1 MNPQLHA
8 IHLDAPSGY
17 MAPREVLSQRGAASL
32 VGPALRRWGTPPGK
46 VLVVADAAVAD
57 AGLIAPVTAGLAD
70 AGFEPT
76 VFSDVAGEPTGGLAD
91 RAGRRARS
99 VGVAAVVGVG
109 GGSAMD
115 LAKVVALQATNDGE
129 ASSWLGA
136 INPPKPVAPL
146 ALVPTTTGTGS
157 EATRIAMITI
167 AGGKRVVSCT
177 QFVPL
182 LAVLDPDLVSGLPG
196 PVVAS
201 TGMDAL
207 AHALESMM
215 SGSRTPL
222 TLALATEAA
231 ALLHAH
237 LEPAVLA
244 DDVDARGRLL
254 YAAHLAGLALNAGVV
269 IGHSLAYVVARHS
282 PMPHGTSC
290 ALALPYCLA
299 YNLSMPPGV
308 ADAVAAAAS
317 GGRTTDIDVAA
328 RYVGDLSARLGLPSS
343 LEGVGIAASELDLMA
358 LETVRDYPRP
368 TNPRPLEEQPIREL
382 LEYMHAGDV
391 AGACRASHAG
401 DA

>member
-1 MNPQLHA
+1 MNPEIHA
-8 IHLDAPSGY
+8 IRLDAPSGY
-17 MAPREVLSQRGAASL
+17 MAPREVLSRRGAASL
-32 VGPALRRWGTPPGK
+32 VGPALRRWGTPCGR
-46 VLVVADAAVAD
+46 VLVVADAVVAET
-57 AGLIAPVTAGLAD
+57 GLIAPVIAGLAE
-70 AGFEPT
+70 AGFEPA
-76 VFSDVAGEPTGGLAD
+76 VFSEVAGEPTDELAD
-91 RAGRRARS
+91 RAGSQARS
-99 VGVAAVVGVG
+99 LGVAAVVGVG

-115 LAKVVALQATNDGE
+115 LAKVVALQATNLGE
-129 ASSWLGA
+129 ASSWLGV
-136 INPPKPVAPL
+136 ISPPEPVAPL

-167 AGGKRVVSCT
+167 AGSKRVVSCS

-182 LAVLDPDLVSGLPG
+182 LAVLDPNLVGGLPG

-215 SGSRTPL
+215 SASRTPV

-231 ALLHAH
+231 ALVHAH
-237 LEPAVLA
+237 LERAVITG
-244 DDVDARGRLL
+244 DTGGRGQML

-299 YNLSMPPGV
+299 YNLRMPPGV
-308 ADAVAAAAS
+308 AEAVATAAS
-317 GGRTTDIDVAA
+317 GGRTTDMAVAA
-328 RYVGDLSARLGLPSS
+328 RYVRDLSTRLGLPSS
-343 LEGVGIAASELDLMA
+343 LEGVGIATSELDLMA

-368 TNPRPLEEQPIREL
+368 TNPRPLEEQPIREML
-382 LEYMHAGDV
+382 QYMQTGDV
-391 AGACRASHAG
+391 AGACRASHTG